1 MFRFAPAPLDLLVLA
16 SGPELDLANRLA
28 HPRKGPH
35 RPEFPGTAG
44 GRRFKGHGSRGR
56 KRCRICLT
64 LLAGTH
70 RFQQSSLCYWGLKS
84 AIASFP
90 VCYKET
96 ESRSPYWLPLSP
108 APQPDHPSPSLYP
121 QLQHHTGGKGRA
133 YHGQSISFYL
143 QFRSLPAGRA
153 AACALC
159 LMRSKAT
166 KELLM
171 ITNMS
176 DYEEA
181 PVPTRHD
188 TLRPAFVLAAIWRFQ
203 HSALLAAGLAVL
215 VSAAGAAGQGTFHNL
230 DFESAV
236 LVPVAGDPRGGVRFD
251 LHSQDG
257 RRMLVGLRLTQ
268 LGIRTLCITTSS
280 WIPPELALLTVTML
294 MDQ

>member
-1 MFRFAPAPLDLLVLA
+1 
-16 SGPELDLANRLA
+16 
-28 HPRKGPH
+28 
-35 RPEFPGTAG
+35 
-44 GRRFKGHGSRGR
+44 
-56 KRCRICLT
+56 
-64 LLAGTH
+64 
-70 RFQQSSLCYWGLKS
+70 
-84 AIASFP
+84 
-90 VCYKET
+90 
-96 ESRSPYWLPLSP
+96 
-108 APQPDHPSPSLYP
+108 
-121 QLQHHTGGKGRA
+121 
-133 YHGQSISFYL
+133 
-143 QFRSLPAGRA
+143 
-153 AACALC
+153 
-159 LMRSKAT
+159 
-166 KELLM
+166 M

-181 PVPTRHD
+181 PVPTRHH

-280 WIPPELALLTVTML
+280 WVPPELALLTVTML